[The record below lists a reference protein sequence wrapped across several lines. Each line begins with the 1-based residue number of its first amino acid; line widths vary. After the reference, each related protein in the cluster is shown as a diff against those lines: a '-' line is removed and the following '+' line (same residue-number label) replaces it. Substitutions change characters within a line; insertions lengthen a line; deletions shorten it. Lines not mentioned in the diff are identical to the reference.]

1 MAAAVK
7 AAAVV
12 VVAAAA
18 APARRPPASSATRWM
33 TRFRSSAAAFSI
45 SFMLAGCA
53 HSSGAP
59 VTAIAEPRV
68 AAAYLPLYGRVH
80 LGLDSAVGA
89 AMVIA
94 PGIAVTNAH
103 NANLLNQKNVLG
115 VRREYDLLFF
125 RTSRRA
131 APETAVPV
139 IGEAVTAYGQG
150 ADRGLRIAHGV
161 VRAIQQCQGCTA
173 PAYFTFAGDA
183 GPGFSGGPVI
193 NASGRL
199 VGITFGYKDEG
210 HERRIYAYDMNR
222 VHAELSALPK
232 GRN

>member
-1 MAAAVK
+1 
-7 AAAVV
+7 
-12 VVAAAA
+12 
-18 APARRPPASSATRWM
+18 
-33 TRFRSSAAAFSI
+33 
-45 SFMLAGCA
+45 MLAGCA

-59 VTAIAEPRV
+59 AIAIAETSI
-68 AAAYLPLYGRVH
+68 AAAYLPLHGRVH

-89 AMVIA
+89 AVVIA

-103 NANLLNQKNVLG
+103 NENLLNEKSVLG
-115 VRREYDLLFF
+115 VRRDYDLLFF
-125 RTSRRA
+125 RTPRRA
-131 APETAVPV
+131 APETAAPV

-150 ADRGLRIAHGV
+150 ADRELRIAHGV
-161 VRAIQQCQGCTA
+161 VRAIQQCAGCTA

-222 VHAELSALPK
+222 VRAELSALPK
-232 GRN
+232 GQN

>member
-1 MAAAVK
+1 
-7 AAAVV
+7 
-12 VVAAAA
+12 
-18 APARRPPASSATRWM
+18 M
-33 TRFRSSAAAFSI
+33 TRFRSSFVALSVCL
-45 SFMLAGCA
+45 MLAGCA

-59 VTAIAEPRV
+59 ATAIAEPGV

-89 AMVIA
+89 AVVIA

-103 NANLLNQKNVLG
+103 NKNLLDEKIVLG
-115 VRREYDLLFF
+115 VRRDYDLLFF
-125 RTSRRA
+125 RTPRRA
-131 APETAVPV
+131 MPETAEPV

-150 ADRGLRIAHGV
+150 ADRELRIAHGV

-193 NASGRL
+193 NAAGQL
-199 VGITFGYKDEG
+199 VGITFGYKDERG
-210 HERRIYAYDMNR
+210 ERRIYAYDMTR
-222 VHAELSALPK
+222 VRAELSALPK